1 MFIEV
6 TERPRPVNSN
16 MGIIVNINNIQC
28 VIEQDYGCDIKMG
41 TMRLEVS
48 DTYES
53 VIEKINNRTFKVER
67 SKNK

>member
-6 TERPRPVNSN
+6 TERARPVNSN
-16 MGIIVNINNIQC
+16 MSIIVNINNIQC
-28 VIEQDYGCDIKMG
+28 VIELDRGCDIIMG
-41 TMRLEVS
+41 TIRLEVI

>member
-6 TERPRPVNSN
+6 IERQRPVNSN
-16 MGIIVNINNIQC
+16 MSNIVNISNIQC
-28 VIEQDYGCDIKMG
+28 VVELDYGCDIIMG

>member
-6 TERPRPVNSN
+6 IERARPVNSN
-16 MGIIVNINNIQC
+16 MGIIVNINKIQY
-28 VIEQDYGCDIKMG
+28 VIETDYGCDIKMG
-41 TMRLEVS
+41 TVRFEVS

-53 VIEKINNRTFKVER
+53 IIEKINNRTFKVER